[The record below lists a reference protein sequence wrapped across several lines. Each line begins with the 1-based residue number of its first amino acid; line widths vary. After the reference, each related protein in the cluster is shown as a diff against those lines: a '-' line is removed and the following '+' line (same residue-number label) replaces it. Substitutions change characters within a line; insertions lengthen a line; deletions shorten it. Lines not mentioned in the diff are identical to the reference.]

1 MLSSALSTS
10 QPIARP
16 AALTSNWRSP
26 PALTLDEQFS
36 RAPARSLDAKEH
48 VFAEGDVRTHLFRV
62 ERGAI
67 CLYKV
72 MPDGRRQVLGFAYP
86 GDLIGFGSLPEYQFN
101 AQATKPAQL
110 RLLSWSTVQHSAR
123 HDAALGLRLYEAISN
138 ELAAAHDLLLTT
150 GQRSAAERVAAFLL
164 AMSRRAVTPRA
175 YSACVRAVSFLL
187 AFSRRSGRNGQD
199 PCDFELPMT
208 RADIGDFLGLT
219 IETVSRTFTKLR
231 HRGIIDLAQS
241 ARVLLVDTEALEEL
255 AEGGNDL

>member
-1 MLSSALSTS
+1 MLSSAVSIS
-10 QPIARP
+10 QPTPRP
-16 AALTSNWRSP
+16 VAVTHGWRTP
-26 PALTLDEQFS
+26 QALTLDEQFL
-36 RAPARSLDAKEH
+36 RAPVRRVDAKEH
-48 VFAEGDVRTHLFRV
+48 VFAEGDTRTHLFRV
-62 ERGAI
+62 ESGAI

-110 RLLSWSTVQHSAR
+110 RLLSWSTVQHTAR
-123 HDAALGLRLYEAISN
+123 HDAALSLKLYEAISN

-164 AMSRRAVTPRA
+164 AMSRRA
-175 YSACVRAVSFLL
+175 
-187 AFSRRSGRNGQD
+187 RRSGQD
-199 PCDFELPMT
+199 ANVIDLPMT

-231 HRGIIDLAQS
+231 QQRIIDLAQS
-241 ARVLLVDTEALEEL
+241 ARVHLVDIEALEEL

>member
-1 MLSSALSTS
+1 MLTQAYSTN
-10 QPIARP
+10 QPTARP
-16 AALTSNWRSP
+16 VPLANNWRSP

-36 RAPARSLDAKEH
+36 RAPSRTIDAKEH
-48 VFAEGDVRTHLFRV
+48 AFAEGDTRTHLFRV
-62 ERGAI
+62 EKGAI

-101 AQATKPAQL
+101 AQATKPTQL
-110 RLLSWSTVQHSAR
+110 RLLSWNTVQHTAR
-123 HDAALGLRLYEAISN
+123 HDAALGLKLYEAISN

-164 AMSRRAVTPRA
+164 AMSRRAE
-175 YSACVRAVSFLL
+175 
-187 AFSRRSGRNGQD
+187 RNGQD
-199 PCDFELPMT
+199 SAVIDLPMT

-231 HRGIIDLAQS
+231 QQRIIDLAQS
-241 ARVLLVDTEALEEL
+241 ARVQLVDIEALEEL
-255 AEGGNDL
+255 AEGGSGL

>member
-1 MLSSALSTS
+1 MLTSVVSTS

-16 AALTSNWRSP
+16 AAVTGEWRSP
-26 PALTLDEQFS
+26 PPLTLDEQFS
-36 RAPARSLDAKEH
+36 RAPVRTVDAKEH

-164 AMSRRAVTPRA
+164 AMSRRAK
-175 YSACVRAVSFLL
+175 
-187 AFSRRSGRNGQD
+187 RRGQD
-199 PCDFELPMT
+199 ASVIDLPMT

-241 ARVLLVDTEALEEL
+241 ARVLLVDTEALEQL